1 MQGLVFSL
9 GRGSCGWFRFGSR
22 GLRSYGMGNWAAENG
37 IRAKV
42 QGETLSYALS
52 FLSRDQ
58 GHEFAR
64 SGF

>member
-1 MQGLVFSL
+1 MVGFGLGVGAF
-9 GRGSCGWFRFGSR
+9 
-22 GLRSYGMGNWAAENG
+22 RSYGMGNWAAENG

>member
-9 GRGSCGWFRFGSR
+9 GRGFCGWFGSP